1 MKSFALGSAIVEN
14 GTMKHYLVIGGL
26 GLVGRAVINALETD
40 EDTKITAVSRQAPD
54 FITLADWLQVDLL
67 QRDVCAVK
75 FRALQDVTHIV
86 YCALF
91 EQPTL
96 IAGWKDDEQ
105 IRINSEM
112 LANVLDFVTPS
123 RHLTV
128 LQGTKAYAAHYRAM
142 ALPGKESLPR
152 PPGANFYWNQ
162 EDMVRERQQRA
173 DWYFTIVR
181 PQIVCGL
188 AVGSPMNMVAAI
200 GVYATLM
207 QALGKP
213 AGYPGGSGFVTEAT
227 DADLLAEAILWAG
240 QSKRARNETY
250 NVTNGDV
257 LEWTSLWPEMMSALG
272 VANGPAEKRHL
283 RQEMPRYEDLW
294 KRLVKDHRLR
304 PYSLAE
310 LAGSSWD
317 FADAVF
323 GTIGGATTLL
333 STIKIREHGFAG
345 CIDTGRMFARHFAAM
360 REARLLP

>member
-1 MKSFALGSAIVEN
+1 MIEN
-14 GTMKHYLVIGGL
+14 VSMKHYLVIGGL
-26 GLVGRAVINALETD
+26 GLVGRAVIHALELAGD
-40 EDTKITAVSRQAPD
+40 VKITAVSRRTPD
-54 FITLADWLQVDLL
+54 FATRASWLQLDLL
-67 QRDVCAVK
+67 QRETCASG
-75 FRALQDVTHIV
+75 FGALRDVTHIV

-91 EQPTL
+91 EQPAL

-105 IRINSEM
+105 IRINTRM
-112 LANVLDFVTPS
+112 LANVLDFVSPIC
-123 RHLTV
+123 HLTM

-142 ALPGKESLPR
+142 SLPGKESQPR
-152 PPGANFYWNQ
+152 PPGANFYWTQ

-173 DWYFTIVR
+173 GWHFTIVR

-207 QALGKP
+207 RVLGRS
-213 AGYPGGSGFVTEAT
+213 ASYPGGSGFVTEAT

-257 LEWTSLWPEMMSALG
+257 LEWAALWPELMDMLG
-272 VANGPAEKRHL
+272 VAAGPAEKQPL
-283 RQEMPRYEDLW
+283 
-294 KRLVKDHRLR
+294 RLVMPQHDGLWSRLVREHRLQ

-310 LAGSSWD
+310 LVGSSWE

-323 GTIGGATTLL
+323 GTSGGATTLL
-333 STIKIREHGFAG
+333 STIKIREHGFAA
-345 CIDTGRMFARHFAAM
+345 CIDTGRMFARQFAAM
-360 REARLLP
+360 QTARLLP